1 MSLTKEDVLEF
12 IHQNKLAVLS
22 TVDDQGFPHAAPVY
36 YMTDEQLN
44 FYFMTATQTAKH
56 TNLLHRSHVSLTIV
70 NEGQNKTLQIKGE
83 ATECPT
89 KVTDVL
95 QMLAERLN
103 QGDAFPDTIPFMSFK
118 KNEKMAIQI
127 VPSEI
132 KMRRY
137 EGSHREEISL

>member
-1 MSLTKEDVLEF
+1 MTLTKDDVHHF
-12 IHQNKLAVLS
+12 IRQNKLAILS
-22 TVDDQGFPHAAPVY
+22 TVDEQGFPHAAPIY
-36 YMTDEQLN
+36 YVTDEVLN

-56 TNLLHRSHVSLTIV
+56 TNLLNQSRVSITIV
-70 NEGQNKTLQIKGE
+70 NENENETLQIKGE
-83 ATECPT
+83 ASECPA
-89 KVTDVL
+89 KITDVL
-95 QMLAERLN
+95 QMLAEKLN